1 MSPVARGW
9 LGCGALAA
17 GAALLGTLWGSLLV
31 VPAAA
36 AVGAGAGFWFLRRQD
51 RRLAE
56 AAARWE
62 ASIGGVLDGS
72 PADACVPLAV
82 RLEERL
88 AAARAQAQ
96 EAGREL
102 EKARARADRFGSE
115 VAAFRAALGERADEV
130 LAEAYAAG
138 EPEDGV
144 AELTAAAADVE
155 AHLSEAR
162 SELHGLAAAG
172 RAVAD
177 AVAGAAGVSG
187 STMGAEP
194 SPEATADPN
203 GPWQTAVRLLEES
216 LGALGALATQGAGAG
231 ERARHALC
239 GAEREQAA
247 LRSGLEGL
255 ARFTEGSIEAVGAVQ
270 RLGERIRAIGAI
282 LSVIEDVNEQT
293 NLLALNAAIIA
304 AQAGEH
310 GRGFGVVAEEIRD
323 LAERTAESTK
333 EIGGVIAALQSESVR
348 AVSLIEAGAAEL
360 EAGFAALEGVSGG
373 LDEPLESLRS
383 SVAGTG
389 AVVSA
394 AEAAGARVGEVA
406 RRIEAAGSSPAP
418 RLAPAP
424 AESGRAALREQAR
437 ELTGAAERLGNG
449 LDEQVRLAG
458 RLRQAILRFEA
469 RRPAAE
475 ARQRTCERLTRFA
488 QSVRTSCREA
498 R

>member
-1 MSPVARGW
+1 MSPGARRWVGW

-17 GAALLGTLWGSLLV
+17 GAALLGTLWGSLLG

-36 AVGAGAGFWFLRRQD
+36 AAGAGAGFWFLRRQE

-62 ASIGGVLDGS
+62 ANIDGVLQGK
-72 PADACVPLAV
+72 PADAAVPLAV
-82 RLEERL
+82 RVEERL
-88 AAARAQAQ
+88 AAARARAQ

-102 EKARARADRFGSE
+102 EEARARADRFGSE
-115 VAAFRAALGERADEV
+115 AAAFRAALGERAQEV
-130 LAEAYAAG
+130 LAEERAAG
-138 EPEDGV
+138 EPEDEGV

-172 RAVAD
+172 RAVAEG
-177 AVAGAAGVSG
+177 VAGAGAGG
-187 STMGAEP
+187 EP
-194 SPEATADPN
+194 SPEAAADPN

-216 LGALGALATQGAGAG
+216 LEAVDALATQGAGAG
-231 ERARHALC
+231 ERARHALS
-239 GAEREQAA
+239 GAERQQAQ
-247 LRSGLEGL
+247 LRLGLEGL
-255 ARFTEGSIEAVGAVQ
+255 ARFTAGSNEAVGAVQ
-270 RLGERIRAIGAI
+270 RLGERIGAIGAI
-282 LSVIEDVNEQT
+282 LTVIEDVTEQT

-348 AVSLIEAGAAEL
+348 AVSLIEAGAAKL
-360 EAGFAALEGVSGG
+360 EAGFAAVGGVAGG

-383 SVAGTG
+383 SVAGIG
-389 AVVSA
+389 ALVSA
-394 AEAAGARVGEVA
+394 AEAAAVRTRDVA
-406 RRIEAAGSSPAP
+406 RRVEAAGPRQGPRRGPAP
-418 RLAPAP
+418 VDP
-424 AESGRAALREQAR
+424 GRAALREQAR
-437 ELTGAAERLGNG
+437 ELASAAERLGNG

-475 ARQRTCERLTRFA
+475 ARQRACERLLRFA
-488 QSVRTSCREA
+488 QSVRTSCRES